1 MSDADDASSQ
11 SSVSSS
17 PDIDFVWLG
26 KPQSSGS
33 ASGTV
38 PEYVGCSLDGV
49 AVSVG
54 DIVLLR
60 ADGADEPYVCWVT
73 RMWESDGQPL
83 WRGRWFYRPGDFAA
97 LSKNA
102 EPQEVFLSGL
112 VSFAAACRTMNFPQ
126 LWHNLWTVISII
138 HFLQKDTNSVEAFA
152 GLAQVT
158 FKVPGA
164 DGQTESIVV
173 APAVDSDSAPV
184 EYVCSKEYHPHGQA
198 FKAVAALDV
207 RDTLQRLKAARA
219 EARVAAAAGDV
230 TAPSPETPG
239 ASAGNGTRGSPAASQ
254 SYDAAKL
261 RASVANGPAAPRMT
275 SPALADGSAGG
286 RSLIG
291 SASVAARGAASPTG
305 RLAVGPGAASS
316 SLPAAGGSAD
326 GDLIAGG
333 LASPATSS
341 SGGAAGNKSTIKV
354 GPHCQADL
362 PTYQGPRSS
371 YKMPSSAPSS
381 AAAAEAVPGQLPTAA
396 ALQAPIGG
404 VLIDTS
410 VDQLTEEPLPELT
423 PAQVDAFMVGFN
435 KHGKKFSVI
444 SADIAGACTPQ
455 IVQYYYAHK
464 STRAVQARQRHI
476 ERHGAV
482 PEEDDVLGGGEKRD
496 VVPLEL
502 KCMRAAGCSNV
513 VTMRQYNN
521 HRVLY
526 RARTQCNASWRNAV
540 RNPFWLCLECFPAPA
555 NALRQGSYSYA
566 GAEEDTGRSRKRRR
580 AALLADA
587 ERMAREWQHGG
598 RLSYA
603 AEAMYEYAADGQV
616 GDRSSSA
623 TGALGG
629 VRAALMQ
636 AQLGVKDSV
645 EFIHRVR
652 QVYGAS
658 SKRFLRLL
666 QLLFRY
672 QRRALSVRGLAARV
686 MRLFRRNPPILKAF
700 AVFLPPGVREAYVR
714 GMQYGLK
721 LAGMSD
727 AERASALEGSPQ
739 ALIAAVGTSGQEGS
753 AAMNGTA
760 SSLQVPSMGAEEQD
774 GAEGSSKRARGEDDA
789 DVATA

>member
-1 MSDADDASSQ
+1 
-11 SSVSSS
+11 
-17 PDIDFVWLG
+17 
-26 KPQSSGS
+26 
-33 ASGTV
+33 
-38 PEYVGCSLDGV
+38 
-49 AVSVG
+49 
-54 DIVLLR
+54 
-60 ADGADEPYVCWVT
+60 
-73 RMWESDGQPL
+73 
-83 WRGRWFYRPGDFAA
+83 
-97 LSKNA
+97 
-102 EPQEVFLSGL
+102 
-112 VSFAAACRTMNFPQ
+112 
-126 LWHNLWTVISII
+126 
-138 HFLQKDTNSVEAFA
+138 
-152 GLAQVT
+152 
-158 FKVPGA
+158 
-164 DGQTESIVV
+164 
-173 APAVDSDSAPV
+173 
-184 EYVCSKEYHPHGQA
+184 
-198 FKAVAALDV
+198 
-207 RDTLQRLKAARA
+207 
-219 EARVAAAAGDV
+219 
-230 TAPSPETPG
+230 
-239 ASAGNGTRGSPAASQ
+239 
-254 SYDAAKL
+254 
-261 RASVANGPAAPRMT
+261 MT
-275 SPALADGSAGG
+275 SPALAEGSAGG

-291 SASVAARGAASPTG
+291 SGSAAARGASSPAA
-305 RLAVGPGAASS
+305 RLAASS
-316 SLPAAGGSAD
+316 TTSLGSASAAAT
-326 GDLIAGG
+326 GEADLTGSG
-333 LASPATSS
+333 LASPTASS
-341 SGGAAGNKSTIKV
+341 AGAAGNKSTIKV
-354 GPHCQADL
+354 GPNCQADL
-362 PTYQGPRSS
+362 PAYQGPRST
-371 YKMPSSAPSS
+371 YTIAPVQPS
-381 AAAAEAVPGQLPTAA
+381 AATEAVPGALPSDL
-396 ALQAPIGG
+396 ALHIPLGG
-404 VLIDTS
+404 TPIDTS
-410 VDQLTEEPLPELT
+410 AELLTDEPQPELT

-444 SADIAGACTPQ
+444 SADIAGASTTQ

-464 STRAVQARQRHI
+464 SARAAQARQRHI
-476 ERHGAV
+476 ERHGAL
-482 PEEDDVLGGGEKRD
+482 PEEEEVLGGGEKRD

-616 GDRSSSA
+616 GDKSGSA

-645 EFIHRVR
+645 EFVHRVR
-652 QVYGAS
+652 QVYGAG

-727 AERASALEGSPQ
+727 ADRVAALEGSPQ
-739 ALIAAVGTSGQEGS
+739 ALIAAVGATANVGDATADEGADMGTTHAPADVAVEEGS
-753 AAMNGTA
+753 A
-760 SSLQVPSMGAEEQD
+760 
-774 GAEGSSKRARGEDDA
+774 KRARGEAYA

>member
-26 KPQSSGS
+26 KPQSSG
-33 ASGTV
+33 AATGTV
-38 PEYVGCSLDGV
+38 AEYVGCSLDGV

-83 WRGRWFYRPGDFAA
+83 WRGRWFYRPGDFPSLAKSA
-97 LSKNA
+97 
-102 EPQEVFLSGL
+102 QQHEVFLSGL
-112 VSFAAACRTMNFPQ
+112 VSFSRSRPIRQHASNRGQLPQQKVHNF
-126 LWHNLWTVISII
+126 II
-138 HFLQKDTNSVEAFA
+138 QKDTNSAEAFA
-152 GLAQVT
+152 GLASVK
-158 FKVPGA
+158 FEVPNA
-164 DGQTESIVV
+164 DGQTETIVV
-173 APAVDSDSAPV
+173 APGVAPEMEV
-184 EYVCSKEYHPHGQA
+184 PEYTCSREYHPHGQA
-198 FKAVAALDV
+198 FKAISALDV
-207 RDTLQRLKAARA
+207 RDTLQRLKSARA
-219 EARVAAAAGDV
+219 EARTAAAAGDV
-230 TAPSPETPG
+230 TVPSPETPG
-239 ASAGNGTRGSPAASQ
+239 ASHTTGTQGSPAASQ
-254 SYDAAKL
+254 TFDAAKL

-275 SPALADGSAGG
+275 SPALADGSSGG

-291 SASVAARGAASPTG
+291 SASAARGAASPTG
-305 RLAVGPGAASS
+305 RMAGASAAS
-316 SLPAAGGSAD
+316 LGTAGGVGDAD
-326 GDLIAGG
+326 ATGG

-341 SGGAAGNKSTIKV
+341 SGGGAAGNKSTIKV
-354 GPHCQADL
+354 GPNCQADL

-371 YKMPSSAPSS
+371 YTMPSVQPSVGTEAVPGLLPSS
-381 AAAAEAVPGQLPTAA
+381 AALATPL
-396 ALQAPIGG
+396 GG
-404 VLIDTS
+404 ELIDTAAN
-410 VDQLTEEPLPELT
+410 QLTDEPQPELT

-435 KHGKKFSVI
+435 KHGKKFTVI
-444 SADIAGACTPQ
+444 SGDIAGASTTQ
-455 IVQYYYAHK
+455 VVQYYYAHK
-464 STRAVQARQRHI
+464 SARAVQARQRHI
-476 ERHGAV
+476 ERHGAL
-482 PEEDDVLGGGEKRD
+482 PEEDETLGGGEKRD

-555 NALRQGSYSYA
+555 NALRQGSYSYG

-616 GDRSSSA
+616 GDKSGGA

-645 EFIHRVR
+645 EFVHRVR

-721 LAGMSD
+721 LAGMED
-727 AERASALEGSPQ
+727 AERVAALEGSPQ
-739 ALIAAVGTSGQEGS
+739 QMIAAVGAG
-753 AAMNGTA
+753 AA
-760 SSLQVPSMGAEEQD
+760 AEEGDAAAEQD
-774 GAEGSSKRARGEDDA
+774 TKLAADASIQSDVAEGAVKRARAEGAE
-789 DVATA
+789 DVAAAAATA